1 MANLAG
7 RVVVGAVHG
16 AAAVVALA
24 LLWAVRHATAS
35 AEAVGAAAGGPA
47 R

>member
-7 RVVVGAVHG
+7 WAVVGAVYG
-16 AAAVVALA
+16 TAAVVALA
-24 LLWAVRHATAS
+24 VLWAVRHAC
-35 AEAVGAAAGGPA
+35 

>member
-7 RVVVGAVHG
+7 WVLVGAVYG

-24 LLWAVRHATAS
+24 VLWAVRHA
-35 AEAVGAAAGGPA
+35 GP
-47 R
+47 

>member
-7 RVVVGAVHG
+7 WVVVGAVYG
-16 AAAVVALA
+16 AAAVAALA
-24 LLWAVRHATAS
+24 VLWAVRHA
-35 AEAVGAAAGGPA
+35 G